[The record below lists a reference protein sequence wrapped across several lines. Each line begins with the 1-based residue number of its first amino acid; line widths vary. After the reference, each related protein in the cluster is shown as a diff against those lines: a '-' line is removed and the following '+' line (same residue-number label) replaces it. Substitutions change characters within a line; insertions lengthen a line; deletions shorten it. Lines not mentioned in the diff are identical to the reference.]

1 MRMWYPKPIASAN
14 PFSISDIGLNK
25 ATVLINRINL
35 FWGTQWKALPF
46 HLDKRARIND
56 LHPDIVIGC
65 VDSLAA
71 RAAIE
76 EALTGSLNRTSYL
89 SHLCNNPTTRPYL
102 PAQP

>member
-46 HLDKRARIND
+46 HLDKRARYCDRERRPALDPARSRHRAEHLAMDRHRVRPHTRRI
-56 LHPDIVIGC
+56 P
-65 VDSLAA
+65 AA
-71 RAAIE
+71 R
-76 EALTGSLNRTSYL
+76 RDDRK
-89 SHLCNNPTTRPYL
+89 H
-102 PAQP
+102 